1 MAKHLSIMI
10 AKQQSLKLFLQ
21 FWKTYQSKTTAGF
34 TLTELL
40 ATILIGGIVISTLLA
55 VIVEFLQTD
64 QQETARTQIQQE
76 MKAALEYI
84 EEDLRESVYIY
95 PTTNGLPNFGA
106 NVTPVL
112 AFWKAEPIDE
122 DELPADSEGECD
134 DNFSPEALQA
144 ECRALIFRRRAYSL
158 VIYFQSTDSIP
169 TWEGKSRIRRYEL
182 PTYSDTA
189 TLTRS
194 PRFVDPVQD
203 DSFPS
208 WLDNNGN
215 IVTTELRD
223 KPVLV
228 DFVDDPTS
236 STASNLPTCST
247 NYTRTPNNAAANNSF
262 FACVR
267 DSGNSLGVN
276 QDVIL
281 YLRGNAEGRG
291 GLSSN
296 EILPTLQSRITLRG
310 VIDKFN

>member
-1 MAKHLSIMI
+1 MI

-21 FWKTYQSKTTAGF
+21 LWRTDQRKTTAGF

-64 QQETARTQIQQE
+64 QQEAARTQIQQE

-95 PTTNGLPNFGA
+95 PTINNLPNFGT

-112 AFWKAEPIDE
+112 AFWKAEPVEYDTNNNNVLDIN
-122 DELPADSEGECD
+122 ELNCNS
-134 DNFSPEALQA
+134 FSNANKKA
-144 ECRALIFRRRAYSL
+144 ECQALIVRRRAYSL
-158 VIYFQSTDSIP
+158 VIYLQSTESNP
-169 TWEGKSRIRRYEL
+169 RWEGKSRLLRYEL
-182 PTYSDTA
+182 PRYRRNNFTTQLETSTG
-189 TLTRS
+189 
-194 PRFVDPVQD
+194 FVDPVQD

-208 WLDNNGN
+208 WLTNNGSA
-215 IVTTELRD
+215 IPTGSPD
-223 KPVLV
+223 VLV

-236 STASNLPTCST
+236 NTASNLPTCPT
-247 NYTRTPNNAAANNSF
+247 DYTRTPSNAATNNSF

>member
-1 MAKHLSIMI
+1 MTS
-10 AKQQSLKLFLQ
+10 KQQSLKLFLQ
-21 FWKTYQSKTTAGF
+21 LWRTDQRKTTAGF

-40 ATILIGGIVISTLLA
+40 ATILIGGIVISSLLA

-76 MKAALEYI
+76 MKAAMEYI

-134 DNFSPEALQA
+134 DNFSTEALRA

-158 VIYFQSTDSIP
+158 VIYFQSTESNETNP

-208 WLDNNGN
+208 WLDNNGSA
-215 IVTTELRD
+215 VTPGLRD

-236 STASNLPTCST
+236 NTASLTCPTT
-247 NYTRTPNNAAANNSF
+247 GYIRTPSNAANFNSF

-267 DSGNSLGVN
+267 DTGNVLGVN

>member
-1 MAKHLSIMI
+1 MT

-21 FWKTYQSKTTAGF
+21 LWRTDQRKTMAGF

-64 QQETARTQIQQE
+64 QQEAARTQIQQE
-76 MKAALEYI
+76 MKAAMEYI

-95 PTTNGLPNFGA
+95 PTTNGLPSFGT

-112 AFWKAEPIDE
+112 AFWKAEPIEYDANNNNIL
-122 DELPADSEGECD
+122 DINELNCNS
-134 DNFSPEALQA
+134 FSNVNKKA
-144 ECRALIFRRRAYSL
+144 ECQALIVRRRAYSL
-158 VIYFQSTDSIP
+158 VIYLQSTEPNPI
-169 TWEGKSRIRRYEL
+169 WEGKSRLLRYEL
-182 PTYSDTA
+182 PRYRRSNFA
-189 TLTRS
+189 TLTTS
-194 PRFVDPVQD
+194 TGFVDPVQD

-208 WLDNNGN
+208 WLTNNGST
-215 IVTTELRD
+215 IPTGSPD
-223 KPVLV
+223 VLV

-236 STASNLPTCST
+236 NTASNLPTCPTGYS
-247 NYTRTPNNAAANNSF
+247 RTPSNAATHNSF

-267 DSGNSLGVN
+267 DTGNVLGVN

-291 GLSSN
+291 GLGSN
-296 EILPTLQSRITLRG
+296 GFLPTLQSRITLRG

>member
-1 MAKHLSIMI
+1 MA

-21 FWKTYQSKTTAGF
+21 LWRTYQRKTTAGF

-95 PTTNGLPNFGA
+95 PTTNGLPNFGT

-122 DELPADSEGECD
+122 DKLPADSEDECD
-134 DNFSPEALQA
+134 DNFSTEALQA
-144 ECRALIFRRRAYSL
+144 ECKALIVRRRAYSL
-158 VIYFQSTDSIP
+158 VIYFQSTESDA
-169 TWEGKSRIRRYEL
+169 TWEGKSRVRRYEL
-182 PTYSDTA
+182 PAYSDTEE
-189 TLTRS
+189 LERS
-194 PRFVDPVQD
+194 TGFVDPVQD

-208 WLDNNGN
+208 WLDNNGS
-215 IVTTELRD
+215 IVTTMLTD

-228 DFVDDPTS
+228 DFVDDPTNN
-236 STASNLPTCST
+236 AVPNVPTCPTRYS
-247 NYTRTPNNAAANNSF
+247 RTPNNAATNNSF

-267 DSGNSLGVN
+267 NTGGSLGVN
-276 QDVIL
+276 QDAIL